1 MREKAKRDKEM
12 EKEIKTE
19 IENKEYKE
27 NEKKKN
33 AMKWRPKRIQKR
45 RRTYI
50 KLLDFADFAVQAA
63 NSRIGPFASR
73 ILNLTQ

>member
-45 RRTYI
+45 RKDITSEYSGSQH
-50 KLLDFADFAVQAA
+50 KLW
-63 NSRIGPFASR
+63 I
-73 ILNLTQ
+73 

>member
-1 MREKAKRDKEM
+1 M

-33 AMKWRPKRIQKR
+33 AMKGRPKQIQKR
-45 RRTYI
+45 RRT
-50 KLLDFADFAVQAA
+50 
-63 NSRIGPFASR
+63 
-73 ILNLTQ
+73 

>member
-27 NEKKKN
+27 NENKKN

-45 RRTYI
+45 RRT
-50 KLLDFADFAVQAA
+50 
-63 NSRIGPFASR
+63 
-73 ILNLTQ
+73 

>member
-33 AMKWRPKRIQKR
+33 AMKWRIKRIQKR
-45 RRTYI
+45 RRT
-50 KLLDFADFAVQAA
+50 
-63 NSRIGPFASR
+63 
-73 ILNLTQ
+73 